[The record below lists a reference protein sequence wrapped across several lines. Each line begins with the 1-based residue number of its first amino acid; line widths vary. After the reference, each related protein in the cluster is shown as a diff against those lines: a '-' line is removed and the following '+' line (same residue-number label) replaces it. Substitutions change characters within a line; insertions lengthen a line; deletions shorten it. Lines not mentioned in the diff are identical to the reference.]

1 MDARWDR
8 PKKPEAAL
16 VGGPHLVFLSRD
28 GRIRTGDLSVPKA
41 GRGVC
46 GGLGW
51 TKAQVRA
58 LSKLL

>member
-1 MDARWDR
+1 VESGAGQNPGDR
-8 PKKPEAAL
+8 AL
-16 VGGPHLVFLSRD
+16 TSTFLSRD